1 MAPMTLVASEMRTPD
16 GVALR
21 TYQWDPEGHAA
32 ATIVLVHGLGE
43 HAGRYAPVAEYFAR
57 HSFAVRAYDHRGHGG
72 TGGPLP
78 TFGTLLSDLVMQVK
92 WWAGGERG
100 PLFVLGQSMGGGL
113 VLNLA
118 LRESLPLAGVVA
130 LSPLLLPTVPPP
142 TWKWLVAVALSRLA
156 PGVTLRS
163 GLSAEDLSHD
173 PQVVRAYRLDPL
185 VHDRVSAVLGRTM
198 LDAGKW
204 ALMHAP
210 HLSIPVLLMHGG
222 ADRIT
227 SAAASRTFAER
238 AGDLCTLK
246 IWDGLYHELHFE
258 AGSEQVLDAIRNW
271 LVIKAGRGDRGS
283 VERPV

>member
-1 MAPMTLVASEMRTPD
+1 
-16 GVALR
+16 
-21 TYQWDPEGHAA
+21 
-32 ATIVLVHGLGE
+32 
-43 HAGRYAPVAEYFAR
+43 
-57 HSFAVRAYDHRGHGG
+57 
-72 TGGPLP
+72 
-78 TFGTLLSDLVMQVK
+78 MQVK
-92 WWAGGERG
+92 WWAGRERG
-100 PLFVLGQSMGGGL
+100 PLFVLGQSLGGSL

-142 TWKWLVAVALSRLA
+142 AWKWLAAVALSRLA
-156 PGVTLRS
+156 PGVTLGS
-163 GLSAEDLSHD
+163 GLSADDLSHD
-173 PQVVRAYRLDPL
+173 QHVVRAYRQDPL

-204 ALMHAP
+204 ALVHAP
-210 HLSIPVLLMHGG
+210 QLSVPVLLMHGG

-258 AGSEQVLDAIRNW
+258 VGSEEVLNAIHDW
-271 LVIKAGRGDRGS
+271 LLAVAGKGIPGRHQPSDLTRWS
-283 VERPV
+283 AQPLRPTQIRPAG